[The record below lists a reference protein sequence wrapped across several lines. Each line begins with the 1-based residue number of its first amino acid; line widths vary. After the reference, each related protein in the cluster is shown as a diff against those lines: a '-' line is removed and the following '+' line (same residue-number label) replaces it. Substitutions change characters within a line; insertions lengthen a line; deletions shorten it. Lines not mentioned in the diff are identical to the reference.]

1 MYSKLMKRN
10 LITSLLLTF
19 LSLAL
24 LFLIINFVIYHSVRG
39 EIENRNQLMAKT
51 LGKHTDSVLLNVIND
66 MTIISEYSKRL
77 YDNEDQILMDRS
89 EEHTSE
95 LQSRGHLVCRLL
107 LEKKNC
113 TTL

>member
-39 EIENRNQLMAKT
+39 EIENRNQIMSKT
-51 LGKHTDSVLLNVIND
+51 SGKHTDSVLLNVIND
-66 MTIISEYSKRL
+66 MIIISEYSKRL
-77 YDNEDQILMDRS
+77 YNNEDKIIINMEEIIFHNTLYYHSKILN
-89 EEHTSE
+89 EIKA
-95 LQSRGHLVCRLL
+95 V
-107 LEKKNC
+107 
-113 TTL
+113 